1 MEEQGIRAFG
11 WKPSGDAKT
20 LCATLFSVLT
30 SLVMVLLFLWTIWS
44 ESGVADTPGIKRES
58 NNWAFCVGVLTIVLG
73 FLFLAAG
80 LPLLANLVMKLSEQ
94 LQKRQEESR
103 KPQAQAGKLKT
114 ICIVSRIV
122 VSIIAMVMLAWA
134 IKTGFRLATE
144 PRREGKYYPLASPV
158 GVVTIMFGF
167 TYSIIGLCIIAEL
180 AVELTKQLQT
190 TENNENVNQQV
201 RKINVKCSV

>member
-1 MEEQGIRAFG
+1 MEEEGIRAFR
-11 WKPSGDAKT
+11 WKFRGDAKT
-20 LCATLFSVLT
+20 RCARLFSVLT
-30 SLVMVLLFLWTIWS
+30 SLVMVVLFLWTIWS

-94 LQKRQEESR
+94 LQKKQEEIR
-103 KPQAQAGKLKT
+103 KPQVQAGKLKT
-114 ICIVSRIV
+114 ICIVSRMV
-122 VSIIAMVMLAWA
+122 VSIVAMIMLAWA
-134 IKTGFRLATE
+134 INTGFRLATE

-180 AVELTKQLQT
+180 AVELTRQLQT
-190 TENNENVNQQV
+190 TEKNENVNQQV
-201 RKINVKCSV
+201 RKINVKSSV

>member
-1 MEEQGIRAFG
+1 MEEEGIRAFG
-11 WKPSGDAKT
+11 WKPIGDAKT

-44 ESGVADTPGIKRES
+44 ESGVAHTPGIKRES
-58 NNWAFCVGVLTIVLG
+58 NNWAFCVGVLTLVLG

-94 LQKRQEESR
+94 LQKRPEESR

-158 GVVTIMFGF
+158 GVVMIMFGF